1 MNCHNCGAP
10 MTLFPDRGYFF
21 CEHCGSF
28 HFPEST
34 GEGVRLLDQVEAGLL
49 CPVCHQPLLAATL
62 EDGYPAH
69 YCRECRGL
77 LLPRASFRGTLQL
90 RRARAAG
97 PGIPPRA
104 LDRAQLE
111 RQVSCPACRCPMA
124 THPYLGPGNAVID
137 TCSACEV
144 IWLDYGELTQ
154 LVEAPGGDRGVPLP
168 EPQDPSPEASAT
180 GDVLQV
186 RDGQIEINLSNLL
199 GRLFG

>member
-28 HFPEST
+28 HFPEAT
-34 GEGVRLLDQVEAGLL
+34 GEGVRLLEEVEVDLQ
-49 CPVCHQPLLAATL
+49 CPLCHQPLLAAAL
-62 EDGYPAH
+62 DDGYPAH
-69 YCRECRGL
+69 YCRECKGL
-77 LLPRASFRGTLQL
+77 LLPRGSFRGALQL

-97 PGIPPRA
+97 AGIPPRP
-104 LDRAQLE
+104 LDRAQLD
-111 RQVSCPACRCPMA
+111 RQISCPSCRRPMA

-137 TCSACEV
+137 TCSACEL

-154 LVEAPGGDRGVPLP
+154 LVEAPGRDRGVPLP
-168 EPQDPSPEASAT
+168 EPQEAPSDADT
-180 GDVLQV
+180 GNDILQV
-186 RDGQIEINLSNLL
+186 RDGHVEIDLSNLL